1 LESEEGVVYKVFRR
15 GFTGSTGTYTYSHA
29 HTDFCTPRQQHR
41 DLTWNIVIDFPKG
54 VEEGWCAAVLSAGT
68 PEARRTRQIVDS
80 RRVRGDLVGERMR
93 SDVSR
98 SGIVIDILVKW
109 VALTFCCQ
117 IESVLGVFW
126 TVSVFLTRHGEGF
139 SKQPKHRK
147 HATRL
152 VVSDSDRDNIHF
164 RAKAVSRGE
173 KLELRLLSKA

>member
-1 LESEEGVVYKVFRR
+1 VSKKDGALPFSALGHRRPEGPGR
-15 GFTGSTGTYTYSHA
+15 S
-29 HTDFCTPRQQHR
+29 
-41 DLTWNIVIDFPKG
+41 LTVA
-54 VEEGWCAAVLSAGT
+54 EMC
-68 PEARRTRQIVDS
+68 
-80 RRVRGDLVGERMR
+80 GDLVCERMR